1 MLKPFVKVLIVIL
14 SLFSLALPEKAGLAR
29 KVSDKKLDMEK
40 FDLVW
45 SDEFDGD
52 SLNREK
58 WGYSW

>member
-58 WGYSW
+58 